1 MTIEYLELSNYRNYD
16 EIHIDFSPNTNI
28 FFGDN
33 AQGKTNILESVYITG
48 TTKSHRGSHDS
59 EIISFGKDYGV
70 IRALFNKNDVSYK
83 IGIQLRKEKRK
94 AISINGS
101 PIKKAADLLG
111 IVNVVLF
118 SPEDLQIIKSG
129 PDKRR
134 RFIDMILCQVDK
146 EYLFS
151 LSSYNKIVDQRNK
164 LLKSL
169 KNNTDIKDTL
179 EIWDDQL
186 VRYGSDIIR
195 KRKEFIEKLNEKVY
209 PIHSSLT
216 GNDDKID
223 IIYDCNTDSEGYKEK
238 IKENL
243 EKDIRFKSTSTGPHR
258 DDIKIN
264 IKDIDVKKFGS
275 QGQQRTAAL
284 SLKLAEIEIIKEYT
298 GDTPILL
305 LDDVLSELDMNRQK
319 YLLENLGDTQTIITC
334 TGLDE
339 FVNNRF
345 EINKCFKV
353 SRGSIQEVNNE

>member
-1 MTIEYLELSNYRNYD
+1 MEFKLPERFNESNKGTYGKVLNIAGSKYMRGAAYLSSAAALTIGCGYLVLCSD
-16 EIHIDFSPNTNI
+16 EAVLDTV
-28 FFGDN
+28 
-33 AQGKTNILESVYITG
+33 SVLLP
-48 TTKSHRGSHDS
+48 
-59 EIISFGKDYGV
+59 EAV
-70 IRALFNKNDVSYK
+70 L
-83 IGIQLRKEKRK
+83 
-94 AISINGS
+94 S
-101 PIKKAADLLG
+101 PI
-111 IVNVVLF
+111 
-118 SPEDLQIIKSG
+118 
-129 PDKRR
+129 
-134 RFIDMILCQVDK
+134 
-146 EYLFS
+146 
-151 LSSYNKIVDQRNK
+151 
-164 LLKSL
+164 
-169 KNNTDIKDTL
+169 T
-179 EIWDDQL
+179 
-186 VRYGSDIIR
+186 
-195 KRKEFIEKLNEKVY
+195 
-209 PIHSSLT
+209 
-216 GNDDKID
+216 
-223 IIYDCNTDSEGYKEK
+223 
-238 IKENL
+238 NL